1 MPSKPARSPASAS
14 PAAVA
19 DHDLAV
25 LARLDAAI
33 QSRRGADPASSHTAR
48 LFSKGPLKCA
58 QKFGEEAVEAVIAAS
73 VDDKA
78 ELKLEA
84 ADTLYHLMVML
95 ASRGLSLADVAR
107 VLEAR
112 EGVSGIAEKASRK
125 KD

>member
-1 MPSKPARSPASAS
+1 MSEKTHAAASGA
-14 PAAVA
+14 PVAA
-19 DHDLAV
+19 HDLAV

-33 QSRRGADPASSHTAR
+33 RARRGADPDSSHTAR
-48 LFSKGPLKCA
+48 LFAKGPLKCA

-84 ADTLYHLMVML
+84 ADALYHLMVML

-107 VLEAR
+107 VLEGR

-125 KD
+125 KG